1 MIGFSVDTLQCV
13 CFQLA
18 KDGARY
24 LIGHILI
31 AVLLMLFGVSSV
43 YLANDNDNSLEPI
56 QFSVIDVCRDP
67 SKAAL

>member
-24 LIGHILI
+24 LVGHILI
-31 AVLLMLFGVSSV
+31 GLLLMMFGVSSV
-43 YLANDNDNSLEPI
+43 YLANDDDYSLEPMRY
-56 QFSVIDVCRDP
+56 SVVDVCRDP